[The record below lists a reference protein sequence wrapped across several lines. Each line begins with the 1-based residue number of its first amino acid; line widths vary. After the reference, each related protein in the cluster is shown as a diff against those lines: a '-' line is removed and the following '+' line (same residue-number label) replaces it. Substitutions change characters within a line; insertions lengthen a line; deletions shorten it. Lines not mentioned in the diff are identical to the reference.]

1 MNKKTKKILSFVLII
16 TLGLYAFFLLSPLV
30 VTPIL
35 RRQEGI
41 ITELVKKSTG
51 LEMTL
56 KDLSFTTSWN
66 LAVGVKAKNITL
78 QIPSNESKVFEAD
91 NIGGDIEL
99 LPILIRKIQLGKI
112 YAKNI

>member
-51 LEMTL
+51 LENF
-56 KDLSFTTSWN
+56 KE
-66 LAVGVKAKNITL
+66 V
-78 QIPSNESKVFEAD
+78 P
-91 NIGGDIEL
+91 GG
-99 LPILIRKIQLGKI
+99 RRRCVRRRSGQR
-112 YAKNI
+112 A